1 MFSEA
6 LLEFCIMIGYVIQSY
21 SNFLISDSRDWCSVY
36 RSSTLLEF
44 CIIVGYV
51 IQSNTNLFISES
63 RDWCCVF
70 RSSLGILYHCRLCN
84 TV

>member
-6 LLEFCIMIGYVIQSY
+6 LLGFCNM
-21 SNFLISDSRDWCSVY
+21 
-36 RSSTLLEF
+36 
-44 CIIVGYV
+44 VGYV
-51 IQSNTNLFISES
+51 IQSDTNFLISDS

-70 RSSLGILYHCRLCN
+70 RSSLGILYHGRLCN